1 MRLDMGSNMGCFLLS
16 KVFAGLEIDLV
27 TEAQWTLLIEPDLY
41 EGVYIQY
48 KPESQTK
55 LRGSLGQCWRTRIAP
70 EISAHWVEE
79 YPPERKCFHL
89 FPSFQ
94 VIGVSL
100 FFLNHQ

>member
-48 KPESQTK
+48 NQSQTK
-55 LRGSLGQCWRTRIAP
+55 LRGSLGQCWRARIAP

-79 YPPERKCFHL
+79 CPPERN
-89 FPSFQ
+89 
-94 VIGVSL
+94 VSTHSL
-100 FFLNHQ
+100 LSR